1 MLQLW
6 NNRQLRNLALQAFAL
21 MALVAVLG
29 SAGINSARNLE
40 SSGVTSGFGF
50 LAERAGYDVNF
61 SLVDYSPKTASHAHA
76 WWVGTLDTVFFTA
89 VTIVTSTVMGLILA
103 MSRLSPNW
111 LLSNTSRAVLEY
123 LRNVPLIVHIFIW
136 YGIFL
141 AFPAARQTIP
151 VWDLAYISNRGLF
164 MPTLD
169 W

>member
-61 SLVDYSPKTASHAHA
+61 SLVDYSPKTASHAYA
-76 WWVGTLDTVFFTA
+76 WWVGTLNTVFFTA